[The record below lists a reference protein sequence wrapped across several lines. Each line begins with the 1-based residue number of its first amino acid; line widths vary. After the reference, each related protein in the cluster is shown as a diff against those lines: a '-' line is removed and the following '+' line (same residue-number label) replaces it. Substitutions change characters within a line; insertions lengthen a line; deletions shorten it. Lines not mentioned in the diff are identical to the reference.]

1 MLYVFSYFCV
11 LCFVCLFV
19 CLFFALFFFF
29 FLCIGSGSTSKVI
42 DWSRRERITIF
53 SFSWLTETECLNIGN
68 HLRQGATLEFQY
80 NASQFELAFAFFKD
94 VIPDVLFV
102 YCTCKCSC
110 LFLIYSFPSKGKRYH
125 WAAIACGRSIQH

>member
-1 MLYVFSYFCV
+1 MFLLIFDF
-11 LCFVCLFV
+11 LFCFVFFFV
-19 CLFFALFFFF
+19 LVFFFF
-29 FLCIGSGSTSKVI
+29 FCVCARACIGSGSTSKVI